1 MEKPEKPTKPE
12 KLIRP
17 PVQPMRSR
25 ALMQPQLSA
34 LIQPPY
40 GTPVQRRHRFTEFS
54 RIHASARSFTAGVS
68 GTSSTA
74 AQ

>member
-25 ALMQPQLSA
+25 A

>member
-25 ALMQPQLSA
+25 ASCSRA